1 MLDKIVLHNYRCFEN
16 SEITFRETAIVVGN
30 NNAGKSS
37 LVEAL
42 RLVADAAQR
51 YRRANYAPIPAAF
64 GLPIATKGFKLNVE
78 NLKIDLR
85 TVVYQYKE
93 NVFAEIKAFF
103 HEKVC
108 IRVLLRD
115 EVAYALIEND
125 GSLISSRAQASHMP
139 DLQLYVMH
147 QLGLIREDEER
158 LSAETIKK
166 DLNSRLSS
174 LHFRNELLLL
184 HEHFETFRTL
194 AQETW
199 PGLRINDLYHPFGEK
214 LSLLVTD
221 DDYAAEIGMM
231 GSGLQMWLQ
240 IVWFVSRCP
249 ETATVVLDE
258 PDVYMHPDLQR
269 RILRIVQ
276 ERFKQVIIA
285 THSVEIIS
293 GVEPREIVTVNKK
306 SRKMRYANN
315 YQAVQEVIS
324 NLGSE
329 HNLSLVRLGNAKKCV
344 FVEGDDIHIL
354 AKVQKII
361 YPGSKFSVEQLPTVP
376 LGGWSRF
383 NEALGAA
390 RLFYDETSG
399 EIKTYCILDRDYHT
413 NEEIAAI
420 LARAEENHLTLHIW
434 SKKEIENYLFAP
446 RTLARVAGV
455 STNGPEYDDFCN
467 NLFQELDKLRQDTE
481 GAILNH
487 LYFQDRSKDPG
498 YYYKHEIAP
507 FMEQQWKTLEGRLSI
522 ACGKDI
528 LSIINE
534 WIRAKYHRSSSMSK
548 IMDMLTP
555 EDIAEEMKTVID
567 DLLSKE
573 H

>member
-1 MLDKIVLHNYRCFEN
+1 MLDRIVLHNYRCFEN

-42 RLVADAAQR
+42 RLVAEAAQR
-51 YRRANYAPIPAAF
+51 YRRANYVSLPTSF

-85 TVVYQYKE
+85 TVVFQYKE
-93 NVFAEIKAFF
+93 NVYAEIKAFF
-103 HEKVC
+103 FEKVC

-115 EVAYALIEND
+115 EVAYALVEND
-125 GSLISSRAQASHMP
+125 AAPISSRAQASRMP
-139 DLQLYVMH
+139 DLQLFVMH

-158 LSAETIKK
+158 LSSETIKK

-174 LHFRNELLLL
+174 LHFRNELLQLQ
-184 HEHFETFRTL
+184 EYFETFRTL

-199 PGLRINDLYHPFGEK
+199 PGLRIDDLYHPFGEK
-214 LSLLVTD
+214 LSLFVTD

-249 ETATVVLDE
+249 ETATIVLDE

-269 RILRIVQ
+269 KILRIVQ
-276 ERFKQVIIA
+276 ERFTQVIIA
-285 THSVEIIS
+285 THSIEIIS
-293 GVEPREIVTVNKK
+293 GVEPREIVMVNKK
-306 SRKMRYANN
+306 SRKMKYANS
-315 YQAVQEVIS
+315 YRAVQEVIS

-354 AKVQKII
+354 ARVQKII

-413 NEEIAAI
+413 DEEIAAL
-420 LARAEENHLTLHIW
+420 LARAEENHLTLHVW
-434 SKKEIENYLFAP
+434 SKKEIENYLFVPKA
-446 RTLARVAGV
+446 LAKVAGI
-455 STNGPEYDDFCN
+455 SSDSPESEDFCN
-467 NLFQELDKLRQDTE
+467 GLFQELDKLRRDTE

-487 LYFQDRSKDPG
+487 LYYQDRSKDPG
-498 YYYKHEIAP
+498 YYYKQEIAP
-507 FMEQQWKTLEGRLSI
+507 RMEQYWQTLEGRLSI

-528 LSIINE
+528 LSIVNQ
-534 WIRAKYHRSSSMSK
+534 WIRDKYHRSSSMSK
-548 IMDMLTP
+548 IMDSLAP
-555 EDIAEEMKTVID
+555 EDISEEMKNVID
-567 DLLSKE
+567 ELLSNE